1 MNEENT
7 VQTETFDSLP
17 AESSPVQVEET
28 AAASVSETLN
38 LYEVDSSL
46 GLEPYFAQ
54 AMTVDETVSETSP
67 GETEETTTITIVD
80 YSPVIYDVG
89 NGIMASVL
97 FGAFLI
103 AGLLVV
109 FKIMEGNPHD
119 H

>member
-1 MNEENT
+1 MDFEQSALE
-7 VQTETFDSLP
+7 
-17 AESSPVQVEET
+17 VEET

-38 LYEVDSSL
+38 LFEVDSSS
-46 GLEPYFAQ
+46 GLVPFFEQ
-54 AMTVDETVSETSP
+54 AMSNGETVSDTSLQ
-67 GETEETTTITIVD
+67 ETEETTTITVVD

-109 FKIMEGNPHD
+109 FKIMEGKPYGN
-119 H
+119 

>member
-1 MNEENT
+1 MDFEQSALE
-7 VQTETFDSLP
+7 
-17 AESSPVQVEET
+17 VEET

-38 LYEVDSSL
+38 LFEVDSSA
-46 GLEPYFAQ
+46 GLVPFFEQ
-54 AMTVDETVSETSP
+54 AMSNGETVSDTSLQ
-67 GETEETTTITIVD
+67 ETEETTTITVVD

-109 FKIMEGNPHD
+109 FKIMEGKPYGN
-119 H
+119 